1 MVFCRSGRIGLFYQE
16 FQVIMNINIIIPMAG
31 AGSRFADAGYTKP
44 KPFIDVLGKPMI
56 VRVLENL
63 ACENAKYIFIAMDK
77 HLEQEKELVK
87 QLQHDYPVIFN
98 PIGHLTEGAACT
110 VLHAREFINNDE
122 PMIIANSDQIV
133 DIHFQDYVNDCLE
146 RDLDGS
152 IMTFN
157 DTEKS
162 TKWSFAK
169 TNSAGL
175 VEEVREKTPISN
187 LATVG
192 IYMFRKGRDYVDAAV
207 DMIVQ
212 NDRVNNEFYVCP
224 VYNYTIKNGNR
235 IGVFEIP
242 LSAMHGLG
250 TPTDLN
256 TYIGSLKL

>member
-1 MVFCRSGRIGLFYQE
+1 
-16 FQVIMNINIIIPMAG
+16 MNINIIIPMAG
-31 AGSRFADAGYTKP
+31 AGSRFANAGYIKP
-44 KPFIDVLGKPMI
+44 KPFIDVSGQPMI
-56 VRVLENL
+56 MRVLKNL
-63 ACENAKYIFIAMDK
+63 ACENANYILIAK
-77 HLEQEKELVK
+77 EEHLLKEKELFK
-87 QLQHDYPVIFN
+87 EIENNYPVIFQ

-110 VLHAREFINNDE
+110 VLHVREYINNDE

-152 IMTFN
+152 IMTFK
-157 DTEKS
+157 DPEKS

-175 VEEVREKTPISN
+175 VEEVREKIPISD

-192 IYMFRKGRDYVDAAV
+192 IYMFRRGKDFVAAAV

-224 VYNYTIKNGNR
+224 VYNYAIKNGNR
-235 IGVFEIP
+235 IGVYDILFDV
-242 LSAMHGLG
+242 MHGLG
-250 TPTDLN
+250 TPEDLN
-256 TYIGSLKL
+256 VYMDILEK